1 MYIDYLGFAAG
12 LITTISF
19 VPQLVRIYRT
29 KSGGDISAWM
39 MLLFG
44 TGISLWLV
52 YGVIIKSPP
61 IIAANAITLV
71 LVLVILVLKFY
82 YARKFN

>member
-1 MYIDYLGFAAG
+1 MHIDYLGFAAG

>member
-1 MYIDYLGFAAG
+1 MHIDYLGFAAG

-29 KSGGDISAWM
+29 RSGRDISVWM

-44 TGISLWLV
+44 AGISLWLI
-52 YGVIIKSPP
+52 YGAIIKSLP

-71 LVLVILVLKFY
+71 LVLAILVLKFY
-82 YARKFN
+82 YARKSN